1 MRVLALAHQYVPH
14 RCAGAETMLH
24 SMLRALVRRGH
35 EVDLSLSRQQGEP
48 YTLDGVRVWP
58 LVDKRDPF
66 RWLHEADV
74 IVSHLENSPRAAFL
88 GHWNNKPVALIHH
101 NTMPVTHEVLTTA
114 GARVDLVVANSEWMA
129 GELAAWLRRR
139 GARQPRTIV
148 VRPLV
153 DPDEY
158 RADGPHD
165 HVTLVNLQRLT
176 RSDGGALTGKGAEVF
191 WWLAERMPRLKFLG
205 VKGAYGD
212 QLVRDDL
219 PNVDVVDHVPHHE
232 LAQRVLA
239 RTRVLLMPSAYESW
253 GRIGTE
259 AMAAGIPVVAHP
271 TPGLRENLG
280 EAGIFVDREDLD
292 GWRRALQTL
301 AMPGPH
307 KAASR
312 RARQR
317 AQQLRPDE
325 DMARWCAEVE
335 RVAERGR
342 MLAAAG
348 A

>member
-1 MRVLALAHQYVPH
+1 MKVLALAHRYLPA
-14 RCAGAETMLH
+14 CGAGAETMLH
-24 SMLRALVRRGH
+24 AMLRELVRRGH
-35 EVDLSLSRQQGEP
+35 EVDVSLSRQYGEP

-58 LVDKRDPF
+58 HVSKKDPF
-66 RWLHEADV
+66 RWLRDCDV

-101 NTMPVTHEVLTTA
+101 NTMEVTHEVLTTA
-114 GARVDLVVANSEWMA
+114 GARVDLVVANSKWMA
-129 GELAAWLRRR
+129 GELAAWLRQR

-176 RSDGGALTGKGAEVF
+176 RSDGGVLTGKGAEVF
-191 WWLAERMPRLKFLG
+191 WQLAERMPKIKFLG

-253 GRIGTE
+253 GRIATE
-259 AMAAGIPVVAHP
+259 AMAAGIPVIAHP
-271 TPGLRENLG
+271 TPGLEENLG
-280 EAGIFVDREDLD
+280 GAGIFVDRDDLD

-301 AMPGPH
+301 AMPGPY
-307 KAASR
+307 KAARR
-312 RARQR
+312 RALQR
-317 AQQLRPDE
+317 SEELRPDE
-325 DMARWCAEVE
+325 DLARWCDEVE
-335 RVAERGR
+335 RAVERGL
-342 MLAAAG
+342 LASV
-348 A
+348 